1 MINSLFE
8 IKRNPNKTLPAKS
21 QAFLDTIKD
30 KQVRQFLTIMTSYR
44 ATCFL
49 VTHNKIVE
57 MFGTEV
63 DYSAF
68 RFALR
73 TYGKIVQAKGKC
85 GLFVMLVSVQRSLGM
100 NHSRHLSCIA
110 HAAALPYLTEA
121 VVKLAVVKKPKQER
135 TSKAAE
141 EKIKALEAKLVEM
154 AKDYEDR
161 IHDCV
166 NLWEKECE
174 TLERKNKIL
183 SEELI
188 QSNPITVDD
197 LLQRNSIALKL
208 VDDTAKLNGS
218 LISQN
223 ENLKAENDILRAEN
237 VTLKTKDNHV
247 NHIGHLSIVKWDAQH
262 LMT

>member
-8 IKRNPNKTLPAKS
+8 IKPNPNKTLPAKS
-21 QAFLDTIKD
+21 KAFLDTIKD
-30 KQVRQFLTIMTSYR
+30 KQVKRFLMIMTSYR

-49 VTHNKIVE
+49 MTHAKIVE

-73 TYGKIVQAKGKC
+73 TYGKIVQTKGKC
-85 GLFVMLVSVQRSLGM
+85 GLFVMLASVQRSLGM
-100 NHSRHLSCIA
+100 DHSRHLSCIA

-141 EKIKALEAKLVEM
+141 EKIKALEAKLVKM

-166 NLWEKECE
+166 HIWEEECE
-174 TLERKNKIL
+174 KLERKNKALKEEI
-183 SEELI
+183 ELI
-188 QSNPITVDD
+188 QANPAILDD
-197 LLQRNSIALKL
+197 LRQRNVLALKL
-208 VDDTAKLNGS
+208 VDDTAKLNGI
-218 LISQN
+218 LMSQN
-223 ENLKAENDILRAEN
+223 RTLKDENDALRTEN
-237 VTLKTKDNHV
+237 IILKTKDNH
-247 NHIGHLSIVKWDAQH
+247 ISHLSIVKWDAQN